1 MKLYVTVSQKINL
14 TGVRA
19 VIAFA
24 TNDGVLVIGDGSQL
38 KQGLVK
44 LCQPR
49 EVVRANVHMVELK
62 CHSAFFRLGYE
73 PHSTHTKRIGAA
85 LTEILIIFQ
94 FRSVRNTSLYVN
106 IKNY

>member
-1 MKLYVTVSQKINL
+1 MKLNVSVSQKINL
-14 TGVRA
+14 AGVRA

-49 EVVRANVHMVELK
+49 EVVRANVHMVKLK

-106 IKNY
+106 I

>member
-1 MKLYVTVSQKINL
+1 
-14 TGVRA
+14 
-19 VIAFA
+19 
-24 TNDGVLVIGDGSQL
+24 
-38 KQGLVK
+38 
-44 LCQPR
+44 
-49 EVVRANVHMVELK
+49 MVELK